1 MRGGFNKKLTDYEM
15 DNTPTFKKKPS
26 YERKRSTVRV
36 YESTKNIIEKI
47 VGNRRDR
54 VKIQEFANASE
65 IYDMLFRM
73 IEDTTVN
80 KYQFVI
86 AALNHHFNKE
96 VKLPKLPTDKNKI
109 VTVKVFKS
117 SKTLIENTMNNDRT
131 KTYTNELFNAI
142 EIYGV
147 IYYVLGE
154 DTENKKELMSQI
166 IDDYQA
172 SL

>member
-15 DNTPTFKKKPS
+15 NNTPTFKKKPS

-36 YESTKNIIEKI
+36 YESTKNIIEDI

-65 IYDMLFRM
+65 IYYMLFRL
-73 IEDTTVN
+73 IEDKTTN
-80 KYQFVI
+80 KFQFVVS
-86 AALNHHFNKE
+86 ALNHYFNKE
-96 VKLPKLPTDKNKI
+96 IKVPKLPNDKNKK

-131 KTYTNELFNAI
+131 KTYTNEFFSAI

-154 DTENKKELMSQI
+154 DTENKKELMNQI
-166 IDDYQA
+166 IDDYQS

>member
-1 MRGGFNKKLTDYEM
+1 M
-15 DNTPTFKKKPS
+15 
-26 YERKRSTVRV
+26 
-36 YESTKNIIEKI
+36 
-47 VGNRRDR
+47 
-54 VKIQEFANASE
+54 
-65 IYDMLFRM
+65 
-73 IEDTTVN
+73 
-80 KYQFVI
+80 
-86 AALNHHFNKE
+86 
-96 VKLPKLPTDKNKI
+96 PKLPTDKNKK

-166 IDDYQA
+166 ISDYQA

>member
-36 YESTKNIIEKI
+36 YESTKIIIEDI

-86 AALNHHFNKE
+86 AALNHYFNKE
-96 VKLPKLPTDKNKI
+96 VKLPKLPTDKNKK

-166 IDDYQA
+166 ISDYQA

>member
-15 DNTPTFKKKPS
+15 NNTPTFKKKPS

-36 YESTKNIIEKI
+36 YESTKIIIEDI

-86 AALNHHFNKE
+86 AALNHYFNKE
-96 VKLPKLPTDKNKI
+96 VKLPKLPTDKNKK

-166 IDDYQA
+166 ISDYQA

>member
-15 DNTPTFKKKPS
+15 NNTPTFKKKPS

-36 YESTKNIIEKI
+36 YESTKIIIEDI

-86 AALNHHFNKE
+86 AALNHYFNKE
-96 VKLPKLPTDKNKI
+96 VKLPKLPTDKNKK

-154 DTENKKELMSQI
+154 DTENKKALMSQI